1 MPTAGTSA
9 QPTSGQ
15 PTGTLPPGSTEPPP
29 SLLPPPSQEPLQAPE
44 LESPDEIAQAL
55 FQPGL
60 EEQAVVS
67 LLNVLGIGIY
77 NADGS
82 AIRAGTETSDA
93 DLYLFE
99 PEVRGL
105 IEMLQSTDQ
114 ESDWISFRDFH
125 AALAGLGFQGGA
137 EELAQA
143 YSDAYAAQPDAAMAQ
158 FVGYVDVEASF
169 TRFTAWLLLLDGF
182 VPPRRSLIA
191 AVGGFVAAS
200 PAPGGGGWGVAQNNV
215 QALQGVPLQ
224 VDPLVIAH
232 LIGVVASSSLTI
244 TTNPSKV
251 HEGHGGNGSPAEV
264 TATLRAV
271 ASSFVSPF
279 SGLPVVP
286 VTNSPD
292 GIAVAWNTD
301 AVLAKHGSTNI
312 AGPAFTDALGQA
324 KFTYTPRKEKA
335 GGQGVVVTVS
345 SLVQVIVSGSDLIA
359 RMYGR
364 PELGM
369 LVPAQVSGHGLL
381 NIEWHDEPPLLIDFT
396 NTYNLELPSEVMG
409 TAQTAGQDTISGQL
423 IVDEDDPTRWEGTA
437 LAYASGA
444 FSGGLMG
451 HTCSFSWDAQQ
462 ILRVTGLEDPGSGEM
477 LFVFQPISDPIG
489 SLGDRTCGSS
499 GRKPPSPDGIY
510 WIPFNDLAVT
520 EPSIGLR
527 FNVAI
532 PRPGFLETDYPVP
545 LQGTGVT
552 GYADWHVRI
561 EFVTP

>member
-1 MPTAGTSA
+1 VTP
-9 QPTSGQ
+9 
-15 PTGTLPPGSTEPPP
+15 EPPSP
-29 SLLPPPSQEPLQAPE
+29 RPLPQPE
-44 LESPDEIAQAL
+44 LTSVEDIAQAL
-55 FQPGL
+55 FQPEL
-60 EEQAVVS
+60 AEQAVVS
-67 LLNVLGIGIY
+67 MLDELGIGIY
-77 NADGS
+77 KADGS

-105 IEMLQSTDQ
+105 IGMLESSDQ

-125 AALAGLGFQGGA
+125 AALAGLGFQSSA

-143 YSDAYAAQPDAAMAQ
+143 YSDAYAAQPDAAIAQ

-169 TRFTAWLLLLDGF
+169 TRFTAWLLFLDGF
-182 VPPRRSLIA
+182 VPPSRAPIA

-232 LIGVVASSSLTI
+232 LVGVVASSSVSI
-244 TTNPSKV
+244 TANPSKV
-251 HEGHGGNGSPAEV
+251 HEGHGGLGSPADITATV
-264 TATLRAV
+264 TAA
-271 ASSFVSPF
+271 ASAFVSPF
-279 SGLPVVP
+279 SGQAVVP
-286 VTNSPD
+286 VTNSPSS
-292 GIAVAWNTD
+292 VPVTWNTD

-312 AGPAFTDALGQA
+312 AGPAFTDAQGQA
-324 KFTYTPRKEKA
+324 KFTYTPKKEKA
-335 GGQGVVVTVS
+335 EGQGVAVTTS
-345 SLVQVIVSGSDLIA
+345 SLVHAIVSGSDLIT
-359 RMYGR
+359 RLYGR

-369 LVPAQVSGHGLL
+369 LVPAQVTGHGLL

-396 NTYNLELPSEVMG
+396 NTYNLELPFEVMG
-409 TAQTAGQDTISGQL
+409 TAQTAGQDKISGQL

-437 LAYASGA
+437 LADATGA
-444 FSGGLMG
+444 FSGELAG
-451 HTCSFSWDAQQ
+451 HSCSFSWDAQQ
-462 ILRVTGLEDPGSGEM
+462 ILHVTGLEDPGSGEM

-510 WIPFNDLAVT
+510 WIPFNDIAVT

-532 PRPGFLETDYPVP
+532 PRPGFFETIYPTP
-545 LQGTGVT
+545 LRGTGVT
-552 GYADWHVRI
+552 GYADWLVRI
-561 EFVTP
+561 EFATP